1 METVE
6 SFVQSI
12 DPSLLAIAIVV
23 TMVAFII
30 MMFIYIPRVE
40 KLRELENDKKRYQ
53 AERNYAVEQW
63 SIAMISGNRQKDKIL
78 NDLKNTE
85 GRKNQY
91 SKIAKIMAE
100 AYDQVKKDLC
110 IDIPK
115 PELPVVTFTK
125 TRIIPRE
132 DVMMFSDECI
142 AHRLHEDMAIGI
154 GEEILKNQLAEMV
167 YIVDKM
173 RDQYIFT
180 STVKVVDPKVAKN
193 VNGLF
198 WGGFRR
204 K

>member
-1 METVE
+1 MDIL
-6 SFVQSI
+6 QSI
-12 DPSLLAIAIVV
+12 NPNLLAIAIVV
-23 TMVAFII
+23 MMVAFII
-30 MMFIYIPRVE
+30 MMCIYIPRIE
-40 KLRELENDKKRYQ
+40 KLRQLENDKKRYK
-53 AERNYAVEQW
+53 AERDYAVEQW

-91 SKIAKIMAE
+91 SKIAKTMAE
-100 AYDQVKKDLC
+100 AYDKLKEQYG
-110 IDIPK
+110 IDILQK
-115 PELPVVTFTK
+115 ELPVVTFTK

-132 DVMMFSDECI
+132 DVMIFSDECI

-167 YIVDKM
+167 YSVDKM